1 MKPKTITK
9 TDYLK
14 YLECPLYAW
23 LSKNRKD
30 LVEKKE
36 ALFMINGNKVEN
48 IARGLFPKG
57 TEVKSYYEAG
67 SRDTM
72 KLIENGTKVIYQA
85 QAMTNKFLARAD
97 ILVKNKN
104 GWHLYEVKAAADV
117 RKKSSGKIK
126 DKYLSDLH
134 FQANAFKLA
143 GIELESINLIYT
155 NNQYI
160 YNTKKGLELDTFL
173 IVDDLTDEIKM
184 GMPNALDEM
193 DLAYKNITSKNQ
205 PEVIRQKKFEYGL
218 TPLIKKEYYKDIPEF
233 SIYDIAGI
241 DQGKIIKLAYQ
252 GGLLMKD
259 VIDNGVLTPPKMKQ
273 VDLTMRKGRDIDKEE
288 IKDWLDQLEFPL
300 YFFDYETMPLA
311 VPFYDKT
318 KPFQQVPMQYSLHVL
333 SKPDGMLE
341 HYEYV
346 HTDQSDPF
354 EPLCKSF
361 REHVGDKGSVISW
374 HMSFEVGRN
383 KEMAE
388 IVPEYKDFLLDVN
401 RRTLD
406 LKDVFKDMYVDYR
419 FKGSASLKSVV
430 PVLLPKLTYSNLDI
444 QGGLDASLTLYKML
458 FEEVEDREK
467 TTQWLLDYCER
478 DTEVMVRLYE
488 LLLEIK

>member
-1 MKPKTITK
+1 
-9 TDYLK
+9 
-14 YLECPLYAW
+14 
-23 LSKNRKD
+23 
-30 LVEKKE
+30 
-36 ALFMINGNKVEN
+36 MINGNNVEA
-48 IARGLFPKG
+48 IARDLFLNG
-57 TEVKSYYEAG
+57 TEVKSYGKAG
-67 SRDTM
+67 SKETM
-72 KLIENGTKVIYQA
+72 DLIENGTKVIYQA

-97 ILVKNKN
+97 ILIKKRD
-104 GWHLYEVKAAADV
+104 GWHLYEVKAAADI
-117 RKKSSGKIK
+117 RKKSNGKIK
-126 DKYLSDLH
+126 EKYLNDLL
-134 FQANAFKLA
+134 FQANAFQIA
-143 GIELESINLIYT
+143 GIELKSINLIST

-160 YNTKKGLELDTFL
+160 FNAQKGLELDAFL
-173 IVDDLTDEIKM
+173 MVDDLTDEIQM
-184 GMPNALDEM
+184 GMLNTLDEM
-193 DLAYKNITSKNQ
+193 NQAHKSITAKNQ
-205 PEVIRQKKFEYGL
+205 SEVIRRKKFEYGL
-218 TPLIKKEYYKDIPEF
+218 NPLMKKEYYKDIPEF

-259 VIDNGVLTPPKMKQ
+259 VTDNGVLTPPKMKQ
-273 VDLTMRKGRDIDKEE
+273 VELTNRKGRDIDKEA

-311 VPFYDKT
+311 IPFYDKT

-333 SKPDGMLE
+333 SKPGGKLE

-388 IVPEYKDFLLDVN
+388 ILPEYKDFLLDVN
-401 RRTLD
+401 DRTVD

-430 PVLLPKLTYSNLDI
+430 PVLLPKLDYSNLDI
-444 QGGLDASLTLYKML
+444 QGGTEASLALYKML
-458 FEEVEDREK
+458 FEEVEDK
-467 TTQWLLDYCER
+467 DSTTQWLLDYCER

-488 LLLEIK
+488 LLLEI